1 MLGEDEESGVTLCS
15 DSSTSL
21 GMKKYDWSDKE
32 NYAFMQQIK
41 EITLIKY
48 KNQQFQ
54 TVTDAL
60 ALEEPLEIRLNF
72 GSLQNRRKMSL
83 AVTMRTPGND
93 EDLVAGFLLTEGII
107 QGKEDLISIRKI
119 ATKHVDSQDNLILAE
134 LSPNTNFDPATLER
148 HFYTTSSCGI
158 CGKTSIEAVQT
169 NSCFDLPISTF
180 EISPKTLLNL
190 PHKLA
195 KHQSVFTKTGGIH
208 AAALFDKNGELLI
221 VREDIGRHNAV
232 DKLIGAALQR
242 YPFPLSNYLILVSGR
257 AGFELI
263 QKSMMAGIPYLAAV
277 GAPSSLAVN
286 LARASGMNLVGFL
299 RDGGFNVYHA
309 V

>member
-1 MLGEDEESGVTLCS
+1 
-15 DSSTSL
+15 
-21 GMKKYDWSDKE
+21 
-32 NYAFMQQIK
+32 MQQIK

-72 GSLQNRRKMSL
+72 GSLQDRRKMSL